1 MKRLARSVYTRAAE
15 SPALRR
21 PLDAIRSNPRIRAL
35 ARRHVRLLLGEGATW
50 ANVDGALRLL
60 AEDGARPV
68 AFGPWAGDRLT
79 ELLYWQPFVR
89 WAQEHFSLR
98 SAAPGDTDVSVFP
111 STPVHALVERY
122 RRGDAA
128 PRPLLKRARHELAGG
143 GPTGE
148 GRVVA
153 WSAEAVESVLDGVS
167 TVAVRPSGGDVAEPD
182 LDLAQRIAAELGIPL
197 TIVDSAGLE
206 RLAAVLR

>member
-1 MKRLARSVYTRAAE
+1 MRRLARSVYSRAAE

-21 PLDAIRSNPRIRAL
+21 PLDALRSHPRVRAL
-35 ARRHVRLLLGEGATW
+35 ARRNVRLLLGEGATW

-60 AEDGARPV
+60 AEDRARPV

-98 SAAPGDTDVSVFP
+98 PAAPDDLDASLFP
-111 STPVHALVERY
+111 SAPVHALVEQY

-128 PRPLLKRARHELAGG
+128 PRPLLKRARHELTAG

-153 WSAEAVESVLDGVS
+153 WSAEAVESVLDGDS
-167 TVAVRPSGGDVAEPD
+167 TVAVLAAGTGVAEPD

-197 TIVDSAGLE
+197 TILDSAGLE
-206 RLAAVLR
+206 RLAAALR